1 MQERARRTRTILLL
15 AAVAGGLLLISRT
28 GIGNALTTVL
38 VEPLRPLAGLFSGG
52 TAAAETAV
60 QGEELTPQEQR
71 ERIQELES
79 ALASLQVEMVHL
91 REIEQDY
98 HRLSELLDYA
108 TGHEDQ
114 ELVTADVIARDTS
127 GYLRWIIINR
137 GARAGIQSGDPVI
150 SASGLVGRVE
160 DVSADASWVRLV
172 NDQSSAING
181 WLQNARAEGTVMGQ
195 LRGSLRM
202 SFIPQEAV
210 VEPGDL
216 VLTSGLGGNFP
227 AGIVIGQVTSVRQQ
241 EAELFQ
247 QAEVRPMVD
256 FDHLELASVIIS
268 FEPVDISVFEE
279 QLQEQPEVEG
289 P

>member
-1 MQERARRTRTILLL
+1 LL
-15 AAVAGGLLLISRT
+15 AAAAGGLVLISRT
-28 GIGNALTTVL
+28 GIGDALTTVL
-38 VEPLRPLAGLFSGG
+38 IEPLRPLAGLFSGG
-52 TAAAETAV
+52 AAAAETAV